1 MHNDFFMGYVQ
12 DTIGDNEKIIYTVKF
27 HWLYTLIA
35 FLNLLFLGVF
45 IIGIINFLKMMIS
58 KWTTERVLTDLRYIQ
73 KTGWIRRD
81 TEEIRISKIEE
92 VDLKQSI
99 LGRILGYGSINI
111 SGTGSGEIILKLID
125 EPLMFQKN
133 LNNLKSKT
141 SRNLQSS

>member
-1 MHNDFFMGYVQ
+1 MGYVQ

>member
-1 MHNDFFMGYVQ
+1 LGYVQ
-12 DTIGDNEKIIYTVKF
+12 DTIGNNEKIIYTVKF

-45 IIGIINFLKMMIS
+45 IIGIINFFKMMIN

-73 KTGWIRRD
+73 KTGWIKRD

-111 SGTGSGEIILKLID
+111 SGTGSGKITLELID
-125 EPLMFQKN
+125 DPLIFQKN
-133 LNNLKSKT
+133 LNNLKSN
-141 SRNLQSS
+141 SFRNLQSS

>member
-1 MHNDFFMGYVQ
+1 MGYVQ

-45 IIGIINFLKMMIS
+45 IIGIINFLQMMIS

-73 KTGWIRRD
+73 KTGWIKRD

-111 SGTGSGEIILKLID
+111 SGTGSGEITLKLID
-125 EPLMFQKN
+125 NPLMFQKN